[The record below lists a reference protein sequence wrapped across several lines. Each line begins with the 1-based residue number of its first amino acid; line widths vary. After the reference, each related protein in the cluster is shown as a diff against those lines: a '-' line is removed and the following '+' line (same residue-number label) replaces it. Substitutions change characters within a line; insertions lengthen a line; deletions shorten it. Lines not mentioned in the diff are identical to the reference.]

1 MYFSPEPK
9 TKIEDFFDMEE
20 ELKLFR
26 DGLSVGKFI
35 VVTGLR
41 RYGKTS
47 LILTGLNS
55 LSLDYIFLDC
65 RLLPSGMISVNDF
78 IDVLEDELNRKS
90 WAKEVLQK
98 VEGVGVGGLSLRFKE
113 RNQNTL
119 LKTLEKLEN
128 KVLVLDEAQE
138 LRRANYR
145 FDYFLAYIY
154 DHVNMK
160 VVISGS
166 QVGLLYRFLR
176 IEDPEAPL
184 FGRPYIEVRLKRLNT
199 QMAKQF
205 LKRGFEQVR
214 LEVSGN
220 VIDEAVDAFD
230 GIIGWLTYLGYS
242 YIRSKEPTDR
252 IIDKASKLSGSEVS
266 HALNVYG
273 VGKKRYVET
282 LKIVASRNSSRWSE
296 IKRALEAK
304 LGKIPNN
311 VLSNILRNLVDQGLL
326 ERTNGMYEIAD
337 PILRTGILRH
347 L

>member
-1 MYFSPEPK
+1 
-9 TKIEDFFDMEE
+9 
-20 ELKLFR
+20 
-26 DGLSVGKFI
+26 
-35 VVTGLR
+35 
-41 RYGKTS
+41 
-47 LILTGLNS
+47 
-55 LSLDYIFLDC
+55 
-65 RLLPSGMISVNDF
+65 
-78 IDVLEDELNRKS
+78 
-90 WAKEVLQK
+90 
-98 VEGVGVGGLSLRFKE
+98 LRFKE